1 MTVEEGV
8 FLHRQPRMTGGGLGE
23 APDHRCGSGALP
35 EATAIGARDALVWR
49 VDGRRREVIPFTG
62 RDNKST

>member
-1 MTVEEGV
+1 
-8 FLHRQPRMTGGGLGE
+8 MTGGDLGE
-23 APDHRCGSGALP
+23 AHDHRWGSGALP
-35 EATAIGARDALVWR
+35 EATAIGACDALVWR